1 MLRTYIRKLRNES
14 SAMVSRAVYSVTP
27 LRPAIV
33 SMAETW
39 KLVAVDGNRRAML
52 GAVARYA
59 ARALRQYRQ
68 WLDGRDSGAVLARTL
83 LAGAQQLDD
92 GRIWHR
98 DQPFRS
104 YVDVSV
110 QVRLVRIAI
119 DILAARDP
127 ALLVEPLQLTELL
140 LDTNRDSRV
149 ALLVHAQ
156 LLLECGRID
165 AAIDTIRCALRVQ
178 SVCDT
183 AQQMLFR
190 AYELARVNGSVA
202 PELDALDY
210 DLSDKFCP
218 MPFTHFSTGFRGSVF
233 ACTCPAWVPFPI
245 GNVTEAESADA
256 IWNSDAAQEIRRSIL
271 DGDFG
276 YCSRTQCSFITA
288 RKLPRKDEVTT
299 PKLRAIIDG
308 HVTRLDARPQ
318 MVELNHDP
326 TCNLACPS
334 CRTEIVAASAD
345 EIDIYAGAAEKVI
358 VPMLRGVEGQTYI
371 TGGGEAFASK
381 HFRSILR
388 RLNREE
394 FPGLD
399 VFLIS
404 NGQLM
409 TPHRWSEFPNLPPM
423 LSIVSISVDAACAE
437 TYEVL
442 RRPGKWAPLM
452 KNLAYLAEMRR
463 ADRIR
468 RLGFNFVVQ
477 KANFREMLA
486 FVELADG
493 FSADHIWFQRVTNY
507 GAYDEE
513 TFAALDV
520 TAPTHPDHAEL
531 LEILRHPALNRPIIQ
546 KDMLLSLTPES
557 DERFAFLY

>member
-1 MLRTYIRKLRNES
+1 
-14 SAMVSRAVYSVTP
+14 
-27 LRPAIV
+27 
-33 SMAETW
+33 MAERW
-39 KLVAVDGNRRAML
+39 QLVAVDGHRRAML
-52 GAVARYA
+52 GAVARYVA
-59 ARALRQYRQ
+59 GALRQFRP
-68 WLDGRDSGAVLARTL
+68 WLDGRDSGAALARTL
-83 LAGAQQLDD
+83 LAGAQRLDD

-127 ALLVEPLQLTELL
+127 ALLVEPLQLSEVLL
-140 LDTNRDSRV
+140 ETDRDCRV

-156 LLLECGRID
+156 LLLEDGRTDEAID
-165 AAIDTIRCALRVQ
+165 AIRRALRVQ
-178 SVCDT
+178 SVCIT
-183 AQQMLFR
+183 AQQMLFQ
-190 AYELARVNGSVA
+190 AYEVSRAQGSTA

-271 DGDFG
+271 DGDFRH
-276 YCSRTQCSFITA
+276 CSRTQCSFITA

-299 PKLRAIIDG
+299 PKLRAFIDG
-308 HVTRLDARPQ
+308 HVTRLEAPPQ

-334 CRTEIVAASAD
+334 CRTEIVAAKAD
-345 EIDIYAGAAEKVI
+345 EIDVYAGAAERVI
-358 VPMLRGVEGQTYI
+358 LPMLRGVEGQTYI

-409 TPHRWSEFPNLPPM
+409 TPHRWSEFPALPPM

-463 ADRIR
+463 AGRIR

-477 KANFREMLA
+477 KQNFREMLA
-486 FVELADG
+486 FVELANG

-507 GAYDEE
+507 GAYDEAA
-513 TFAALDV
+513 FAAADV

-531 LEILRHPALNRPIIQ
+531 LEILRHPALSGPIIQ